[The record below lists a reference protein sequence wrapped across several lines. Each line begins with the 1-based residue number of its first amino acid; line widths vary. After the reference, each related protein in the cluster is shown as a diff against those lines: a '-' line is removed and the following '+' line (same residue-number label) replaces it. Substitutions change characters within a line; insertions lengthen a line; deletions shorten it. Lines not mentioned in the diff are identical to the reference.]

1 MVLVQFVADTLFKT
15 LVAVPI
21 VGGLVL
27 VALVVGGN
35 PFDLL
40 RLDDLT
46 QTVSTMVGV
55 LLAQPV
61 ALAAFVVSMG
71 VILAGGSILMFAIK
85 AGSVTVL
92 LAGDRSAGTIE
103 VPPLTD
109 VGVARGQPGHA
120 RAIHDRR
127 ADAVFALPAARHR
140 VDGGYALIGAA
151 YIAFLFGST
160 NSALD
165 NPIAVTLASLSV
177 LVAITLVNFIYL
189 LLQIVIAAEDCA
201 VLEAVPHVARLLRRR
216 TQALALVLA
225 AILALMLMATA
236 ASILA
241 TTALGLIAFVPFVG
255 LAALPLQVFAWLV
268 RGVVF
273 QYVGLTGVATY
284 LRLHF
289 ALQSATVAVRTPSD
303 GLATV
308 TRGDDL
314 SLSNAASNFQES
326 PIRRIGG
333 LSATIPGLISL
344 SAGYPAPDMF
354 PWKDIESITAQILAR
369 HDGNTLQYGATRGYR
384 PLIEHLIANTLH
396 GARHRGAL

>member
-61 ALAAFVVSMG
+61 ALAAFVAAMA
-71 VILAGGSILMFAIK
+71 VILTGGSILMFAIK

-103 VPPLTD
+103 VPPLRMAALQEANQATLERFTT
-109 VGVARGQPGHA
+109 GVRTLFPRYLRLGM
-120 RAIHDRR
+120 
-127 ADAVFALPAARHR
+127 ALTIAY
-140 VDGGYALIGAA
+140 GMIGAA
-151 YIAFLFGST
+151 YLAFLLGPAVQ
-160 NSALD
+160 ALD
-165 NPIAVTLASLSV
+165 NPIAITLASISV

-189 LLQIVIAAEDCA
+189 LLQIVMAAENCQ
-201 VLEAVPHVARLLRRR
+201 VLEAVPHVARLLRSR
-216 TQALALVLA
+216 TKALAQVLA

-273 QYVGLTGVATY
+273 QYVGLTGVSTY

-289 ALQSATVAVRTPSD
+289 ALQSAGVEVHTPSD
-303 GLATV
+303 GLV
-308 TRGDDL
+308 TR
-314 SLSNAASNFQES
+314 A
-326 PIRRIGG
+326 
-333 LSATIPGLISL
+333 
-344 SAGYPAPDMF
+344 
-354 PWKDIESITAQILAR
+354 
-369 HDGNTLQYGATRGYR
+369 
-384 PLIEHLIANTLH
+384 
-396 GARHRGAL
+396 

>member
-1 MVLVQFVADTLFKT
+1 MVLLKLSLKRGALVTAANWQVVLVQFVADTLFKT

-55 LLAQPV
+55 LAAQPV
-61 ALAAFVVSMG
+61 ALAAFAAAMA
-71 VILAGGSILMFAIK
+71 VILTGGSILMFAIK

-103 VPPLTD
+103 VPPLRMSALREANQFTLERFTN
-109 VGVARGQPGHA
+109 GVRTLFSRYLRLG
-120 RAIHDRR
+120 I
-127 ADAVFALPAARHR
+127 ALT
-140 VDGGYALIGAA
+140 VVYAMIGIA
-151 YIAFLFGST
+151 YLAFLAGST
-160 NSALD
+160 IKVFD
-165 NPIAVTLASLSV
+165 NPVAVTVASLSV
-177 LVAITLVNFIYL
+177 LLAITLVNFIYL
-189 LLQIVIAAEDCA
+189 LVQIVMAAEDCN
-201 VLEAVPHVARLLRRR
+201 VLDAVPHVARLLRRR
-216 TQALALVLA
+216 TKALTQVLA

-273 QYVGLTGVATY
+273 QYVGLTGVSTY
-284 LRLHF
+284 LRMHF
-289 ALQSATVAVRTPSD
+289 ALQSAGVHVHTPPD
-303 GLATV
+303 GLV
-308 TRGDDL
+308 TR
-314 SLSNAASNFQES
+314 A
-326 PIRRIGG
+326 
-333 LSATIPGLISL
+333 
-344 SAGYPAPDMF
+344 
-354 PWKDIESITAQILAR
+354 
-369 HDGNTLQYGATRGYR
+369 
-384 PLIEHLIANTLH
+384 
-396 GARHRGAL
+396 